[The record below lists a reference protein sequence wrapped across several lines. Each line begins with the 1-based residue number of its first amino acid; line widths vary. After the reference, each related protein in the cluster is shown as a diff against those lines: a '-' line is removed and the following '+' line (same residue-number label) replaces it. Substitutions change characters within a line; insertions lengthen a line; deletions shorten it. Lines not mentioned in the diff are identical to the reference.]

1 MTLKPYK
8 PKGESILGL
17 THVAV
22 TIKSAGSN
30 DSYTANFL
38 VDTGAMDSLAPASEL
53 KRMGIK
59 PSGKRKYELANG
71 EVAEY
76 EFTWAEFSFLDD
88 TINSRIIFGP
98 ENAEPTLG
106 VLALEAV
113 GLIVDPVTQTL
124 KKLYAL
130 PLKAVA

>member
-1 MTLKPYK
+1 M
-8 PKGESILGL
+8 GL

-22 TIKSAGSN
+22 TIRNVGLEE
-30 DSYTANFL
+30 SYTAKFL
-38 VDTGAMDSLAPASEL
+38 VDTGAIDSLAPASEL

-59 PSGKRKYELANG
+59 PSGKRMYELATG

-76 EFTWAEFSFLDD
+76 EFAWAEFSFLGEA
-88 TINSRIIFGP
+88 INSRIIFGP
-98 ENAEPTLG
+98 DNAEPLLG

-113 GLIVDPVTQTL
+113 GLVVDPVTQKL